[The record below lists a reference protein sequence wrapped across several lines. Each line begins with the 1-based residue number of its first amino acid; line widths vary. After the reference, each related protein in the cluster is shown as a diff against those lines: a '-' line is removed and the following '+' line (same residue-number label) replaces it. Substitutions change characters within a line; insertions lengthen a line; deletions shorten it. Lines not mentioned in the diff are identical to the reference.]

1 MKGNCRNISKDTAGL
16 LAFSFFLMAACSEP
30 RPELKA
36 KLNLP
41 NKEVKVKKNY
51 RLVVLKCRP
60 DFSARRFQ
68 NKH

>member
-41 NKEVKVKKNY
+41 NKEIKVKKK
-51 RLVVLKCRP
+51 LPPCCTKMP
-60 DFSARRFQ
+60 SRFLG
-68 NKH
+68 KKISK